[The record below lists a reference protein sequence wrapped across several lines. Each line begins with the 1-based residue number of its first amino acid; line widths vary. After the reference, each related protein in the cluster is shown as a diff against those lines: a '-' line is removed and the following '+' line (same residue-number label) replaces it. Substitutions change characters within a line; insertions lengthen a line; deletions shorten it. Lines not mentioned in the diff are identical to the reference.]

1 MEEIERRTIRV
12 WMRQVMQEHGL
23 SANAWAVKAGTSPTN
38 ITRFLN
44 SDSKFIPSAR
54 TLAKLAKVVRSS
66 PQFLNASQ
74 QERIRIPVLDANGQV
89 DHMIVVE
96 RDDVVAYKLKEYTGM
111 GAVGIHSYA
120 TVIVEPR
127 DSWNDI
133 EEDDIVVVKSPS
145 YEILCGRYN
154 NGLINYYPIN
164 TDVPPEFDPPN
175 WTSVP
180 IDFVGDEGLYG
191 KVIQSIN
198 DF

>member
-23 SANAWAVKAGTSPTN
+23 SANAWAMKAGTSPTN

-66 PQFLNASQ
+66 PQFLNATK
-74 QERIRIPVLDANGQV
+74 QERIKIPVMDANGQV
-89 DHMIVVE
+89 DHMIVVD
-96 RDDVVAYKLKEYTGM
+96 RDDVVAYKLREYTGM
-111 GAVGIHSYA
+111 GAVGIMSYA

-127 DSWNDI
+127 NSWADV
-133 EEDDIVVVKSPS
+133 EPEDIVCIYSPS
-145 YEILCGRYN
+145 YEILCARYN

-164 TDVPPEFDPPN
+164 NDVPPEFEPPN
-175 WTSVP
+175 WMSVP

-191 KVIQSIN
+191 KVIQSITN
-198 DF
+198 F

>member
-66 PQFLNASQ
+66 PQFLNASK

-111 GAVGIHSYA
+111 GAKGIHSYA

-145 YEILCGRYN
+145 YEILCARFN
-154 NGLINYYPIN
+154 NGLIHYYPST
-164 TDVPPEFDPPN
+164 TDVPPDFVPQN
-175 WTSVP
+175 WMSVS

-191 KVIQSIN
+191 KVIQSIQ